1 MRYKENA
8 MTKTIRNATFGLLA
22 GAVIAAGAAGAYAAT
37 QDQNTSQTPPPFMGR
52 GPGGRGGPGGPMG
65 MLPMLPREIQL
76 TDAQRAQ
83 LRTIAE
89 AHRDEWKAL
98 ADRERSARQAL
109 DAAVNPENLAN
120 PANPANQNPVNPA
133 NPANPA
139 NPVSIDE
146 SLIRQRSADV
156 AAADADLAVA
166 RAHAHAEVWQILTA
180 DQKAKL
186 QQLKAAFSARRP
198 SPRGQH

>member
-1 MRYKENA
+1 
-8 MTKTIRNATFGLLA
+8 MTKTIRNTTFGLLA
-22 GAVIAAGAAGAYAAT
+22 GAAIAAGAAGAYAAT
-37 QDQNTSQTPPPFMGR
+37 QDKNTSQTPPPFMGR
-52 GPGGRGGPGGPMG
+52 GPGGRGGGGPMG

-76 TDAQRAQ
+76 TDAQRTQ
-83 LRTIAE
+83 LQTIAE
-89 AHRDEWKAL
+89 THHDEWKAL
-98 ADRERSARQAL
+98 ADRERSARLAL

-120 PANPANQNPVNPA
+120 PANPVN
-133 NPANPA
+133 
-139 NPVSIDE
+139 IDE

-186 QQLKAAFSARRP
+186 QQLKTAFSARRP

>member
-76 TDAQRAQ
+76 TDAQRTQ

-109 DAAVNPENLAN
+109 EAAVNPENLAN
-120 PANPANQNPVNPA
+120 PANPVT
-133 NPANPA
+133 
-139 NPVSIDE
+139 IDE
-146 SLIRQRSADV
+146 SLIRQSSADV

>member
-37 QDQNTSQTPPPFMGR
+37 QDKNTSQTPPPFMGR

-76 TDAQRAQ
+76 TDTQRTQ

-89 AHRDEWKAL
+89 THHDEWKAL

-109 DAAVNPENLAN
+109 EAVVNPENL
-120 PANPANQNPVNPA
+120 A

>member
-52 GPGGRGGPGGPMG
+52 GRGPMG

-76 TDAQRAQ
+76 TDAQRTQ

-109 DAAVNPENLAN
+109 EAAVNPENLAN
-120 PANPANQNPVNPA
+120 PANPVT
-133 NPANPA
+133 
-139 NPVSIDE
+139 IDE
-146 SLIRQRSADV
+146 SLIRQSSADV